1 MAVALSLLLI
11 IGGATL
17 FAFGIVAHMGGLFI
31 AGMVCFALG
40 GIYGLRGS
48 APRNAHH
55 S

>member
-31 AGMVCFALG
+31 AGLVCFAVV
-40 GIYGLRGS
+40 GIYGLRGG
-48 APRNAHH
+48 ARQNAHH